1 MSGNTDK
8 AFPSHVEGPYSSR
21 TGFRIDIHTHIMP
34 RSLPDTSQFDD
45 TSNRNEWINFRP
57 HKPPPSSS
65 ESSSPF
71 QKLDMYVG
79 RRFFQTVE
87 ANCFDPETRIKEM
100 DASGVSVQVLGTILV
115 LFSYDKPIKP
125 TDVAAAVEELK
136 REKGLGLRGVEIGTE
151 TNGRELDDLDMG
163 PFWKACEELDTA
175 VYCIR

>member
-1 MSGNTDK
+1 
-8 AFPSHVEGPYSSR
+8 
-21 TGFRIDIHTHIMP
+21 MP

-71 QKLDMYVG
+71 QKLDM
-79 RRFFQTVE
+79 RFFQTVE